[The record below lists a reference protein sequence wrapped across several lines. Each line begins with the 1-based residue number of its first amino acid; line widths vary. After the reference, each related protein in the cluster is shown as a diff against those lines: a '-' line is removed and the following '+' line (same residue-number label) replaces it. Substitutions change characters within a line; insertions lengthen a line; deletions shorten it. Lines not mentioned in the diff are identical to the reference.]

1 MFFDRNINGYRDVKF
16 LECDYLLVQ
25 QCMKLTLEI
34 EWFICTLHW
43 GQNFFSVL
51 QLLEGLLCIQSLQTV
66 GLDEKK
72 IPCSFLRKSLWGFQK
87 LSRVF
92 SSPITMVGISNCCQ
106 TWILSVKSRLLA
118 HFFTVAFFLHFTA
131 L

>member
-1 MFFDRNINGYRDVKF
+1 MCFDRNINGYRDVKF

-34 EWFICTLHW
+34 EWFVCTLHW

-66 GLDEKK
+66 GLDEKRSLAAFLES
-72 IPCSFLRKSLWGFQK
+72 PCEAFKSSLGYFLLQSLW
-87 LSRVF
+87 LE
-92 SSPITMVGISNCCQ
+92 SPIV
-106 TWILSVKSRLLA
+106 VKNKY
-118 HFFTVAFFLHFTA
+118 VP
-131 L
+131 